1 MTSLEFLIKLKEGFI
16 STNTDFE
23 KMFIQLEEEIKIL
36 DFLKPHIKLT
46 IPQEDVIFSEEFAK
60 VASIDFD
67 NIWIRVDS
75 PEYQILDKLTKN
87 NLKARISTITLKEN
101 NKSCII

>member
-1 MTSLEFLIKLKEGFI
+1 MTSLEFLIRLKEGFI

-46 IPQEDVIFSEEFAK
+46 IPQEDVTFNEDVTK

-67 NIWIRVDS
+67 NILVRVDS

-87 NLKARISTITLKEN
+87 NLKARIQTITLEK
-101 NKSCII
+101 K